1 MKLLYLSSRG
11 VDYLQDLTFSGL
23 CKTIGNENICVMP
36 WNPNFFL
43 PRRSY
48 PKNLGYIPGNI
59 LSSLRSHYFL
69 KQFDAVV
76 VAAAKPDC
84 FHLYNELAPSLS
96 GSVKTI
102 FIDGGDREQVG
113 GDLDRMDDH
122 TSFAQAMELRP
133 FDIILKRE
141 MITGTEYAKNV
152 HPFPFCWNYDR
163 LPSSIPSEKKYDVS
177 FWAVESHPVRT
188 EALTVLQNKFD
199 CAANGTVLQQ
209 KFKTYKRKGEFYLQ
223 ELAACRIVLNF
234 RGVGWDTL
242 RYWEVPSLSTFL
254 ISQRPGIVIPN
265 NFEHEKS
272 IVFCDGLGDLIEL
285 CEYYLRNESR
295 REAIAAQAFLHMK
308 AHHTDVHRAKQ
319 LLSVI

>member
-23 CKTIGNENICVMP
+23 CKTIGIENICVVP

-48 PKNLGYIPGNI
+48 PKNLGHRSGAIV
-59 LSSLRSHYFL
+59 SSLRSRYFL

-84 FHLYNELAPSLS
+84 FRLYNELASS
-96 GSVKTI
+96 FGGQVKTI

-113 GDLDRMDDH
+113 GDLDRMGDH
-122 TSFAQAMELRP
+122 TSFARAMELRP

-152 HPFPFCWNYDR
+152 HPFPFCWNSDR
-163 LPSSIPSEKKYDVS
+163 LPGAIPAVKKYHVS
-177 FWAVESHPVRT
+177 FWAVESDPIRT
-188 EALTVLQNKFD
+188 EALEILQDQFD
-199 CAANGTVLQQ
+199 CRENGTVLKQV
-209 KFKTYKRKGEFYLQ
+209 FKQYKRKGEFYLQ

-254 ISQRPGIVIPN
+254 ISQQPGIVIPN
-265 NFEHEKS
+265 NFEHEKN
-272 IVFCDGLGDLIEL
+272 IVFCDGTDDLIEK
-285 CEYYLRNESR
+285 CEYYLRNEKR
-295 REAIAAQAFLHMK
+295 RESIAAQAYLHMQS
-308 AHHTDVHRAKQ
+308 HHTDVHRAKR
-319 LLSVI
+319 LLSFM